1 LNVHSEISGSRAL
14 PNPLL
19 LPPHKITSFPQSP
32 V

>member
-19 LPPHKITSFPQSP
+19 LSHKITSFPQSL